1 MGPCDLLMHSRH
13 YAFRNAAFLHCE
25 IMASSRSW
33 LSGLMALMVLL
44 LLSGCAG
51 LRIIDSTVL
60 AVVDAPVDYPWSG
73 ASYHFERLPSQ
84 RDSPE
89 FAIAER
95 QAEQALSAVGL
106 VRRVDGRSGGE
117 AAADTAR
124 LSVLLGFQ
132 GVQYAP
138 GPWGRSGFGE
148 VFVTNSAGVLIPGGS
163 GWGIGLGLNL
173 PPPPRFR
180 REVSLIIRDLK
191 SGRVVYETRASHD
204 GPWPD
209 SETVFATL
217 FKAALAGFPRPPA
230 GLQRVDI
237 EIAR

>member
-1 MGPCDLLMHSRH
+1 
-13 YAFRNAAFLHCE
+13 
-25 IMASSRSW
+25 MAPFHRW
-33 LSGLMALMVLL
+33 LSGLLAAVVFLL
-44 LLSGCAG
+44 IGGCAG
-51 LRIIDSTVL
+51 LRIIDSQVL
-60 AVVDAPVDYPWSG
+60 AVADAPADYLWAG
-73 ASYHFERLPSQ
+73 ASYRFERLPSQ

-95 QAEQALSAVGL
+95 QAEQALAAVGL
-106 VRRVDGRSGGE
+106 VRRTDVRSGGE
-117 AAADTAR
+117 AGADTAQ

-132 GVQYAP
+132 GIQYSP
-138 GPWGRSGFGE
+138 GPWGRSGFGD
-148 VFVTNSAGVLIPGGS
+148 VFVTNSAGVLVPGGG
-163 GWGIGLGLNL
+163 GWGVGLGLHL

-191 SGRVVYETRASHD
+191 TGRVVYETRASHD

-230 GLQRVDI
+230 GPQRVDI